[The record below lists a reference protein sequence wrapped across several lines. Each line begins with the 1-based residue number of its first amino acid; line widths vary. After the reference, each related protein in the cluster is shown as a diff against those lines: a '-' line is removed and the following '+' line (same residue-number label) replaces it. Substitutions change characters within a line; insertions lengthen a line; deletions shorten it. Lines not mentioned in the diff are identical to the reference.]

1 LDRPEEAQMTHV
13 VIKTGTEDEFF
24 ARGRQLARSADRGER
39 LPEQRILSFED
50 PEDLMKLL
58 TAARLNLFRAVKE
71 APGSITDIAVRLHR
85 DRSADKRDIDELAK
99 AGLVTLEDKPFPG
112 HGRRKEVRV
121 VAERFS
127 LHADIA

>member
-1 LDRPEEAQMTHV
+1 
-13 VIKTGTEDEFF
+13 
-24 ARGRQLARSADRGER
+24 
-39 LPEQRILSFED
+39 
-50 PEDLMKLL
+50 MKLL

-85 DRSADKRDIDELAK
+85 DRSAVKRDIDELAK

-127 LHADIA
+127 LHADIV